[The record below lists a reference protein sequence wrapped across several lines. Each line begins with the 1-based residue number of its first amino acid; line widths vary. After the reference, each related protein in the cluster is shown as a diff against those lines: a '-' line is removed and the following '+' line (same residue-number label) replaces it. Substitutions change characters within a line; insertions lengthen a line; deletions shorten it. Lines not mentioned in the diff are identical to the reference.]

1 MLTVYLTLLFCTA
14 LPVIALQT
22 GLDTDWLMW
31 VVFGLVIVKALLL
44 VDHFME
50 MKHAPAGW
58 RIAAQGW
65 APVVIVVVAAFF

>member
-14 LPVIALQT
+14 LPVIGLQT
-22 GLDTDWLMW
+22 GLDSQWLMW
-31 VVFGLVIVKALLL
+31 LVFGLVVVKALLL

-50 MKHAPAGW
+50 MKHAPTGW

>member
-65 APVVIVVVAAFF
+65 APVVIVVMAAFF